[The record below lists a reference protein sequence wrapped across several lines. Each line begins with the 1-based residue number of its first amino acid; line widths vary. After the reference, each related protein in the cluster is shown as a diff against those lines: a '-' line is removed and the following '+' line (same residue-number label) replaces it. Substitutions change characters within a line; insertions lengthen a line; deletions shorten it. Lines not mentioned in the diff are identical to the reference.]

1 MRFLIRL
8 MEGARAAILEGTF
21 PQYRAR
27 FLEGFTPPDREQAE
41 AQRQRREARAR

>member
-1 MRFLIRL
+1 

-27 FLEGFTPPDREQAE
+27 FLDGFTPPDRELAE
-41 AQRQRREARAR
+41 AQRQRREIKAR